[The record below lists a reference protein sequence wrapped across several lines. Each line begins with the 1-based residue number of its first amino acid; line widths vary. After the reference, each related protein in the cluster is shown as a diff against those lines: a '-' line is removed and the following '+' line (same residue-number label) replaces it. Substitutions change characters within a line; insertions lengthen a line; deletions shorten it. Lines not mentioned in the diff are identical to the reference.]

1 MAKAKHLLVCDCEGT
16 MTLDAEALRKA
27 AGAETVRKTTALCMG
42 DMDVAAKA
50 LSGDGPV
57 LIACG
62 QQARLFAELGADI
75 AQTAGVSADLLT
87 IDIRDRAGWTSDKT
101 ATAKQAALLAEGLL
115 DHPATPVKDVVSSG
129 TCLILGDSAVVLNA
143 ARRLSDALAVTCIL
157 TDTPDDLVPSP
168 DFDVALGRLKS
179 ASGTLGHF
187 SVVVDGYAPL
197 SPAGRGGAAFA
208 RAKDGAKSACD
219 ILIDLTGAP
228 ALFPAPEKREGYLRA
243 APSDAVALEKLLFD
257 AATLTGTFEK
267 PIYIRYD
274 ASLCAHSR
282 ASQKGCTRCLDV
294 CPTGAILP
302 MGDTVRIDP
311 DVCAGCGACAAVCPS
326 GAAAYDDPP
335 VAFLFARLRTLAN
348 TYRDAGGTG
357 PRALFHD
364 LEFGTELIALSAR
377 FGRGLPAD
385 VIPVAVAN
393 VEGIGHAECL
403 AALGAG
409 FSEALI
415 LSGPHT
421 DPSALGPQSELA
433 AAIVAGAGHDASRI
447 RVIDPRDPDALEA
460 ELHGTAQR
468 PLAISPV
475 LAIGGRRDVTRLA
488 ATALT
493 GGKTPVIALPAGAP
507 YGAIVINSDA
517 CTMCLAC
524 VSLCP
529 VGALGDNADKPEVN
543 FREAA
548 CLQCGICESTCPENA
563 ITLVPQLDLSKEA
576 LSTRVLNTEEPF
588 DCIECGRP
596 FGVRSTIEKVVEKLS
611 GNHWMYTNSDN
622 TKLVQMCDDC
632 RIRAQY
638 HSENSPFKLG
648 EKPKTRTSDDYS

>member
-1 MAKAKHLLVCDCEGT
+1 M
-16 MTLDAEALRKA
+16 
-27 AGAETVRKTTALCMG
+27 
-42 DMDVAAKA
+42 
-50 LSGDGPV
+50 
-57 LIACG
+57 
-62 QQARLFAELGADI
+62 
-75 AQTAGVSADLLT
+75 
-87 IDIRDRAGWTSDKT
+87 
-101 ATAKQAALLAEGLL
+101 
-115 DHPATPVKDVVSSG
+115 
-129 TCLILGDSAVVLNA
+129 
-143 ARRLSDALAVTCIL
+143 TCIL
-157 TDTPDDLVPSP
+157 TDAPEDLVPSP
-168 DFDVALGRLKS
+168 DYDIALGRLKS
-179 ASGTLGHF
+179 VSGTLGHF
-187 SVVVDGYAPL
+187 SVVVDGYAAL
-197 SPAGRGGAAFA
+197 SPAGRGGARFA

-219 ILIDLTGAP
+219 ILIDLTGEP
-228 ALFPAPEKREGYLRA
+228 ALFSAPEKREGYLRA
-243 APSDAVALEKLLFD
+243 APSDAVALQKTLLV
-257 AATLTGTFEK
+257 ASTLTGTFEK
-267 PIYIRYD
+267 PLFIRYD

-282 ASQKGCTRCLDV
+282 ASQQGCNRCLDV

-302 MGDTVRIDP
+302 LGDGVRIDP
-311 DVCAGCGACAAVCPS
+311 DICAGCGACAAVCPS
-326 GAAAYDDPP
+326 GAASYDDPP
-335 VAFLFARLRTLAN
+335 VEFLFSRLRTLAS
-348 TYRDAGGTG
+348 TYRKAGGTG

-364 LEFGTELIALSAR
+364 PEFGTELIELSAR

-385 VIPVAVAN
+385 VIPIAVAN

-415 LSGPHT
+415 LSGPKT
-421 DPSALGPQSELA
+421 DASALAPQSALA
-433 AAIVAGAGHDASRI
+433 AAIVAGAGHDADRV
-447 RVIDPRDPDALEA
+447 RVIAPRDPDALEE
-460 ELHGTAQR
+460 ELYGTAYA
-468 PLAISPV
+468 PLAISPI
-475 LAIGGRRDVTRLA
+475 LPIGGRRDVTRLA

-493 GGKTPVIALPAGAP
+493 GGETPILPLPHGAP
-507 YGAIVINSDA
+507 YGAVVINSDA

-563 ITLVPQLDLSKEA
+563 ISLVPQLDLSKEA

-596 FGVRSTIEKVVEKLS
+596 FGVRSTIEKIVEKLS

-638 HSENSPFKLG
+638 HSDNSPFKLG
-648 EKPKTRTSDDYS
+648 EKPRTRTTDDYS